1 MRDPQGMDDAL
12 PQRPTPT
19 PMPAAA
25 EAPARGDD
33 CTVGAAA
40 RLLGVSVRA
49 LHHWDAIGL
58 LTPSGRSW
66 SGYRLYSDAD
76 LDRAQQILVYRETG
90 MGLAAIGE
98 LLDGAP
104 ATAAEHL
111 VEQRRLLSERISR
124 LTRMVRVI
132 DTMMEAETMGNHM
145 SGAERARAWH
155 GQWSEE
161 YAAQAEE
168 RWGGTDDW
176 AESERRK
183 AAMTLDDWQRAADEA
198 KRLEA
203 DLADAMRRGVAPG
216 SQEANALAERHREEL
231 NRWFDVTV
239 PKQVLIARGYVD
251 DQRFTDHYDAEEKGL
266 AAWIKEIIDASAL
279 AQGVDPGSV
288 TWE

>member
-1 MRDPQGMDDAL
+1 MRDPQGMNDA
-12 PQRPTPT
+12 PRFS
-19 PMPAAA
+19 
-25 EAPARGDD
+25 APAPAPAPGHGSEADR
-33 CTVGAAA
+33 TVGDAA

-76 LDRAQQILVYRETG
+76 LDRAQQVLVYRETG

-111 VEQRRLLSERISR
+111 MEQRRLLSERISR

-145 SGAERARAWH
+145 SGAERAQAWH

-161 YAAQAEE
+161 YTAEAEE
-168 RWGGTDDW
+168 RWGGTEDW
-176 AESERRK
+176 VESERRK
-183 AAMTLDDWQRAADEA
+183 AAMTPDDWARAADEA

-231 NRWFDVTV
+231 NRWIEMTV
-239 PKQVLIARGYVD
+239 PRQVLIARGYVS
-251 DQRFTDHYDAEEKGL
+251 DQRFTAYYDAKGKGL
-266 AAWIKEIIDASAL
+266 AAWLKDIIDASAL
-279 AQGVDPGSV
+279 AQGVDPGSAA
-288 TWE
+288 WE